1 MKIEICLCF
10 LTVSIQMVSAFAP
23 LRGVLLSPAKRTN
36 ERRLGTGRA
45 TETSNDATNVDGV
58 DVLNRSNEFLRLFI
72 SEASDKEVYIIGSIF
87 AITAVRLVL
96 ERQKQKK
103 ETAGHGDDQRLQE
116 GLSLKKVERQKQKK
130 ETAGHGDDQPSEE
143 GLSLKKVPFLFT
155 SLATVA
161 ASLIVPFLDLDAALL
176 FAEATP
182 FGELRLIVPSL
193 QQAELVDSA
202 FDVEEVLEEINVP
215 NSEEGNE
222 SDEEITTLTASTSE
236 DKVVSD
242 RMLTITGITIGICGT
257 ALTKSKRALKKNRK

>member
-1 MKIEICLCF
+1 
-10 LTVSIQMVSAFAP
+10 MVSAFAP
-23 LRGVLLSPAKRTN
+23 LRGVLLSPATKRTN

-103 ETAGHGDDQRLQE
+103 VTAGHGDHQPLEE

-130 ETAGHGDDQPSEE
+130 EPAAGHGDDQPSEE

-155 SLATVA
+155 SLATVT

-182 FGELRLIVPSL
+182 FGELELVVPSL
-193 QQAELVDSA
+193 EQVELVDSA
-202 FDVEEVLEEINVP
+202 YDVEDVLQGTIIIP
-215 NSEEGNE
+215 DSEEGNE
-222 SDEEITTLTASTSE
+222 SDEEITTLTSSTG
-236 DKVVSD
+236 KGIVVSD
-242 RMLTITGITIGICGT
+242 RMLRMITGITIGLSGT
-257 ALTKSKRALKKNRK
+257 ALTKFKALKKNKI

>member
-10 LTVSIQMVSAFAP
+10 LAVSIQIVSAFAP

-45 TETSNDATNVDGV
+45 IEMSNDATNADGV
-58 DVLNRSNEFLRLFI
+58 EFLRFLI